1 MLITF
6 KTINQKT
13 FQMELDGETRIGAVK
28 EQMVKEHGE
37 DQFCLETLKL
47 IYNGKVLEDDET
59 VAQMEFDE
67 KKFVV
72 VMNPKKK
79 PAPPAP
85 AAEPTP
91 QPAEPSTSATTTPTQ
106 EATTTVTAAAVTEA
120 TSTTPANESP
130 APASVEQA
138 QLPTQGDVPEEHK
151 TTVEAIMAM
160 GYDRPQVVLALKA
173 AFYNAD
179 RAVEYLISGIPANA
193 NAAEN
198 VTIGPPE
205 EVGES
210 NLDFLSS
217 PQFEELR
224 QIVLE
229 NPAAL
234 PQIMQEIQ
242 QLNPDLLQFIRDNQ
256 ALFLERLNAPVSAA
270 ESEAVAPVAAADQQ
284 QADPV
289 QPAAGAVPQRGQPY
303 HIQLTPDEHAALER
317 IRSMG
322 FPETIVLEAFLACD
336 KNEELTINYILTHME
351 DLYYAIDIIMLHV
364 AIPDYQTLSEPDG
377 KKYTVYN
384 IHCNGIYHA
393 SVRYS
398 ELFTLHERLVENFG
412 FRLNAPDFP
421 PKKIWRSLDDKAIN
435 DRRIGLKKYF
445 QGLIQN
451 EDVVRHYLFENAF
464 LEYQVDS
471 YQPSSYNVKVEVFL
485 PDGSHKTV
493 QCLPNNNSEVIL
505 KLALDA
511 CGTDTRNIASFALF
525 LARDRNAQGDGELAS
540 TSDKFDMLLVRML
553 RNFESPYITQQNVN
567 RKSAPN
573 GVFHKIV
580 IRKIVWDPR
589 MEESLLDDP
598 GAVRLLYLQ
607 AKSDIQNGHL
617 MIAPNV
623 KERLNLLDEQES
635 YVQYLRLCHLQPN
648 YSYEVLLPVT
658 SDYPK
663 PGTGTKLKVGRRTI
677 VLEYENELSQAGF
690 IQAVFR
696 AVRIRIWRITHTP
709 ADHTTAPSIFEF
721 HYLVSHQQQR
731 FDWIRLNTDQCIL
744 LSQLFQSISAEILA
758 EHKGN
763 QPPED
768 MYKFDDDITNK
779 ASDLLEAS
787 KASSIINSED
797 GTVKDL
803 NLLSDGYESFDDV
816 FITISDA
823 LPRLREGRPPY
834 NITND
839 DL

>member
-351 DLYYAIDIIMLHV
+351 
-364 AIPDYQTLSEPDG
+364 
-377 KKYTVYN
+377 
-384 IHCNGIYHA
+384 
-393 SVRYS
+393 
-398 ELFTLHERLVENFG
+398 
-412 FRLNAPDFP
+412 
-421 PKKIWRSLDDKAIN
+421 
-435 DRRIGLKKYF
+435 
-445 QGLIQN
+445 
-451 EDVVRHYLFENAF
+451 
-464 LEYQVDS
+464 EYQ
-471 YQPSSYNVKVEVFL
+471 
-485 PDGSHKTV
+485 G
-493 QCLPNNNSEVIL
+493 
-505 KLALDA
+505 
-511 CGTDTRNIASFALF
+511 
-525 LARDRNAQGDGELAS
+525 
-540 TSDKFDMLLVRML
+540 
-553 RNFESPYITQQNVN
+553 
-567 RKSAPN
+567 
-573 GVFHKIV
+573 
-580 IRKIVWDPR
+580 
-589 MEESLLDDP
+589 
-598 GAVRLLYLQ
+598 
-607 AKSDIQNGHL
+607 
-617 MIAPNV
+617 
-623 KERLNLLDEQES
+623 
-635 YVQYLRLCHLQPN
+635 
-648 YSYEVLLPVT
+648 
-658 SDYPK
+658 
-663 PGTGTKLKVGRRTI
+663 
-677 VLEYENELSQAGF
+677 
-690 IQAVFR
+690 
-696 AVRIRIWRITHTP
+696 
-709 ADHTTAPSIFEF
+709 
-721 HYLVSHQQQR
+721 
-731 FDWIRLNTDQCIL
+731 
-744 LSQLFQSISAEILA
+744 
-758 EHKGN
+758 GN
-763 QPPED
+763 
-768 MYKFDDDITNK
+768 
-779 ASDLLEAS
+779 
-787 KASSIINSED
+787 
-797 GTVKDL
+797 
-803 NLLSDGYESFDDV
+803 
-816 FITISDA
+816 
-823 LPRLREGRPPY
+823 
-834 NITND
+834 
-839 DL
+839 